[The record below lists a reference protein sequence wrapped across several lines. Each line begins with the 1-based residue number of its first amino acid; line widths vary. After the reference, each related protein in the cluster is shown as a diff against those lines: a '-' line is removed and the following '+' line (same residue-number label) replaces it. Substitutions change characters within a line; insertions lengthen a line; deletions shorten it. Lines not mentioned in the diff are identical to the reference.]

1 MVKVLQPVCILAP
14 TGSGKTAALSSLV
27 DLFANHFEVISV
39 DSVAVYR
46 GLDIGSAKPSLAER
60 ALVPH
65 HLVDIRDPREIY
77 TAADFVVDAKHAITT
92 IQEKG
97 KLPILVGG
105 TMLYF
110 SCLLEGLSQ
119 IPPIP
124 IAVKHQVA
132 ELMRGGNDHPFAL
145 LRECDPLWA
154 DRVSVRDSQRIARG
168 LEVFYASGT
177 PISTFHANATRTEK
191 INTDNLVYMPQDRS
205 ILHKKT
211 ALRFDAMLEQGLIAE
226 VERLLCASQK
236 MLNTSYPS
244 MRAIGYRQVCDYLS
258 GTLTYE
264 DMRQK
269 AIVATRRYI
278 KRQLTWLRHWDVP
291 HRAFNTMDGLR
302 AAIENRMSQL

>member
-145 LRECDPLWA
+145 LREC
-154 DRVSVRDSQRIARG
+154 
-168 LEVFYASGT
+168 T